1 MLRACRRLLR
11 PAGKIAFYTIFIP
24 SGLSEAAYRRAA
36 RAGPS
41 AVTSRRRQ
49 QVDLLRS
56 AGFNAVRETD
66 VTEAFLR
73 ATRAWYEARA
83 RYAGQLSQAEGEASF
98 HERQRDYRL
107 QARAIEAG
115 LLRRALFV
123 GERAVDR
130 AARVL

>member
-1 MLRACRRLLR
+1 MLRACNRLLR
-11 PAGKIAFYTIFIP
+11 PAGRIAFYTIFIP

-41 AVTSRRRQ
+41 AVTSRRREQ
-49 QVDLLRS
+49 PELLRS
-56 AGFNAVRETD
+56 AGFTGVREID

-83 RYAGQLSQAEGEASF
+83 RYAGQLSQAEGEALF
-98 HERQRDYRL
+98 CDRQRDYHL

-115 LLRRALFV
+115 LLRRSLFV
-123 GERAVDR
+123 AERA
-130 AARVL
+130 A